1 MPAKKYTTIQGDTFD
16 IIAKKIYGSEEYM
29 TDLLKANKQYNEYV
43 IFSAGIEITCPVV
56 DAQKLSFLQPP
67 WKR

>member
-1 MPAKKYTTIQGDTFD
+1 
-16 IIAKKIYGSEEYM
+16 M
-29 TDLLKANKQYNEYV
+29 TDLLKANEQYNEYV

-56 DAQKLSFLQPP
+56 DAQKLSFLLPP